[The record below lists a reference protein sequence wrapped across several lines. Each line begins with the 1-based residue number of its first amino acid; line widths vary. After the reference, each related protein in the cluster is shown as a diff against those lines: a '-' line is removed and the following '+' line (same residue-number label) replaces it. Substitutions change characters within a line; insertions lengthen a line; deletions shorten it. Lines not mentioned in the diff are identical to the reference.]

1 MGYYPSAK
9 GSRTTSFDNTLI
21 TKSSGAT
28 TLVYDKPNP
37 AQGETAINGGTV
49 TRIGNLLLY
58 QFHIVADEDD
68 EVVLEMDSSLIPN
81 EIVSISCVG
90 DDGSLSQLGL
100 RSPTGNYIRFN
111 RDDTID
117 SDLDFH
123 IIVWAI

>member
-49 TRIGNLLLY
+49 TRVGDIYLY
-58 QFHIVADEDD
+58 QFHIVCDEDA
-68 EVVLEMDSSLIPN
+68 EIVLEMDSSLIPN
-81 EIVSISCVG
+81 EIVSISCIG
-90 DDGSLSQLGL
+90 DDGSLHQLGL
-100 RSPTGNYIRFN
+100 RSPAGNYIRFN
-111 RDDTID
+111 RDDEID
-117 SDLDFH
+117 ADLDFH
-123 IIVWAI
+123 LIVFVM